1 MRLQGDIPIIGDNG
15 TQVAFENCAPFTK
28 CIKNIDRT
36 TMDDAEDLDLVMLMD
51 NLLQYS
57 SNYSDTGSL
66 WFYSKDEATDFN
78 VNIANNV
85 AFKSFMYKATSVG
98 CSIHTK

>member
-1 MRLQGDIPIIGDNG
+1 
-15 TQVAFENCAPFTK
+15 
-28 CIKNIDRT
+28 
-36 TMDDAEDLDLVMLMD
+36 MD

-57 SNYSDTGSL
+57 SNYSDTTGSL
-66 WFYSKDEATDFN
+66 WFHSKDEATDFN

-85 AFKSFMYKATSVG
+85 VFKSFMYKATLVG